1 MGRDYYGMLN
11 GRIPKFI
18 TDENIFTEL
27 CCKNEGYLR
36 RFETC
41 GCCVYEFDD
50 HNIPILQTE
59 CHLGYTHKTIIRD
72 EDFIRWSCDRNMIIP
87 ITEKIR
93 IIELFI
99 PVNNYVYLDQDYEI
113 CFRNQDDLD
122 NLSYETNTQIFH
134 WIILTELI
142 VAFDMYLLH
151 DKIIFTSET

>member
-1 MGRDYYGMLN
+1 MGRDVFGMIN
-11 GRIPKFI
+11 TRIPKFI
-18 TDENIFTEL
+18 TDENIFTDL
-27 CCKNEGYLR
+27 CCKHEGYLR

-87 ITEKIR
+87 INEKIR

-99 PVNNYVYLDQDYEI
+99 PVNDYVYLDQDYEI
-113 CFRNQDDLD
+113 CFRDQDDLD